1 MRWKSCCAHACP
13 KRLGAHTVMESTALQ
28 TYCYHYLWLRQG
40 GYAKSVDSYGGY
52 ASEMNPK
59 LKGKKVPQLPK
70 EPVEEYIPPPFNAN
84 APQVRSGS
92 SNPSACLQTSLPDG
106 WIDSCR
112 FLASFS

>member
-1 MRWKSCCAHACP
+1 MQK
-13 KRLGAHTVMESTALQ
+13 K
-28 TYCYHYLWLRQG
+28 LWLRQG

-84 APQVRSGS
+84 APQVRAQGFHPAQHAWQQNGS
-92 SNPSACLQTSLPDG
+92 IKFDVIVQLCQYGTQENKSSV
-106 WIDSCR
+106 
-112 FLASFS
+112 